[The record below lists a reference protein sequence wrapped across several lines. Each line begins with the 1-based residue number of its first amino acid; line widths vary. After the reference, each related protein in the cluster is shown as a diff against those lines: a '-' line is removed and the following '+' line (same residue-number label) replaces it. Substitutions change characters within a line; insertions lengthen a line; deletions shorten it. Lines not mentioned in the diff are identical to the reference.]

1 VFYRNKIFIILLEG
15 EMFKR
20 TVLIL
25 LFCILFSISAVISQD
40 KIELDQH
47 LAKSAA
53 SITAHELR
61 AHVKF
66 LADDLCEGRLPG
78 SRGEEIAIRYIAALF
93 EAAGLKA
100 PYENNSYF
108 QKVPLV
114 GITADPDMVLKI
126 EGKDESQTLKYY
138 DDFMGATKKEELE
151 VSTNAPIIFVGYGV
165 EAPEQNWD
173 DYKGMDVSGKV
184 LLMLI
189 NDPPASE
196 EEPNLFAGKA
206 MTYYGRWTYK
216 YEIAAQKGA
225 IGAVIIHTTE
235 MARYPW
241 SVVQSSWY
249 GEQFRLDSK
258 AERYL
263 NLESWITKDAAEKIF
278 KMAGYDLEEMMKS
291 AMTRDFK
298 PVPLKL
304 NTSVTIKNK
313 SRHIDSNN
321 VVGVLEGS
329 DPKLKEECTVY
340 SSHWD
345 HLGVGKPIDGDSI
358 YNGALDNATG
368 VAGMIETAEAF
379 TLLNEKPK
387 RSIVFV
393 AVTAEEQ
400 GLLGS
405 AYYAAHPIFPQ
416 AKTAANINTDS
427 LNIIG
432 PTRDLTVIG
441 FGRSTLDEHMS
452 AIAQQQGRT
461 VEGDHYPE
469 NGSFYR
475 SDQFSFAKQGIP
487 VLYINPGIAY
497 MGKDKEWVEKRRK
510 EYIAKRYHQPSD
522 EYSPD
527 WSFEGMVQDT
537 QAAFLV
543 GVRIANTDKMPQWN
557 TGDEFEKVRL
567 ESIKK
572 YKNAKNK

>member
-1 VFYRNKIFIILLEG
+1 MLKRIPFILA
-15 EMFKR
+15 
-20 TVLIL
+20 
-25 LFCILFSISAVISQD
+25 FCILFSLSTALTLEKGNKETD
-40 KIELDQH
+40 LER
-47 LAKSAA
+47 AA
-53 SITAHELR
+53 DSIAAQELR

-66 LADDLCEGRLPG
+66 LADDLLEGRFPG
-78 SRGEEIAIRYIAALF
+78 SQGEEIAIKYIAAMF
-93 EAAGLKA
+93 ESVGLKP
-100 PYENNSYF
+100 PYDGTYF

-114 GITADPDMVLKI
+114 GITADQGMKLKI
-126 EGKDESQTLKYY
+126 EAEKDSLALNYY
-138 DDFMGATKKEELE
+138 DDFMGVTKKEEPE
-151 VSTNAPIIFVGYGV
+151 VSINNAAIVYVGYGV

-173 DYKGMDVSGKV
+173 DYKEIDVSGKM

-189 NDPPASE
+189 NDPPAPP
-196 EEPNLFAGKA
+196 EEPNLFGGKA

-216 YEIAAQKGA
+216 YEIAAEKGA
-225 IGAVIIHTTE
+225 VGAMVIHTSD

-249 GEQFRLDSK
+249 GEQFSLESKGERL
-258 AERYL
+258 L
-263 NLESWITKDAAEKIF
+263 NLESWITKEAAGKIF
-278 KMAGYDLEEMMKS
+278 KMAGYDLEAMMK
-291 AMTRDFK
+291 AAQKRDFK
-298 PVPLKL
+298 PVDLNLKAS
-304 NTSVTIKNK
+304 TTIKNK
-313 SRHIDSNN
+313 VRHIQSNN

-329 DPKLKEECTVY
+329 DPELKNEAIVY
-340 SSHWD
+340 TTHWD

-379 TLLNEKPK
+379 CLLKEKPK

-405 AYYAAHPIFPQ
+405 AYHAEHPLFPQ
-416 AKTAANINTDS
+416 AKIAANINTDS

-432 PTRDLTVIG
+432 LTRDLTVIG
-441 FGRSTLDEHMS
+441 FGRSTLDKDM
-452 AIAQQQGRT
+452 IAVAKQQERK
-461 VEGDHYPE
+461 VEGDHFPE

-487 VLYINPGIAY
+487 VLYINPGIDY
-497 MGKDKEWVEKRRK
+497 IGQSKEWVEKRRK

-527 WSFEGMVQDT
+527 WSFEGMVEDT
-537 QAAFLV
+537 QAAFLI
-543 GVRIANTDKMPQWN
+543 GVRIANSSEMPRWN
-557 TGDEFEKVRL
+557 EGDEFEKIRL

-572 YKNAKNK
+572 YLSEQKP